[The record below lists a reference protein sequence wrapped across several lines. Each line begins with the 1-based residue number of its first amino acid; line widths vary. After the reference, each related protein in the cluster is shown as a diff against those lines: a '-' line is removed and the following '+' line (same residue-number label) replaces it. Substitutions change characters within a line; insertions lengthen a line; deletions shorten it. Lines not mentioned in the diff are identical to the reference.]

1 MNEPKIQ
8 ALTRGKE
15 PKRNICPNAK
25 VHGRERSNHQPSLV
39 AVNEATRITWDS
51 TVFLEKELKHNQS
64 HITGMYQDT
73 REWSLIDTA
82 LSADQN
88 IIRAEKEKVK
98 KYNSKSKNS
107 SSIKSDS
114 GNYRA
119 LCTISNRDLVLEAR

>member
-39 AVNEATRITWDS
+39 AVNEAMRITWDS

-64 HITGMYQDT
+64 HITRVYQDT

-88 IIRAEKEKVK
+88 IIRAEKVK

-114 GNYRA
+114 GNHRA

>member
-25 VHGRERSNHQPSLV
+25 VQGRERSNHQPSLV
-39 AVNEATRITWDS
+39 AVNEAMRITWDS

-64 HITGMYQDT
+64 HITRVYQDT

-88 IIRAEKEKVK
+88 IIRAEKVK

-114 GNYRA
+114 GNHRA

>member
-39 AVNEATRITWDS
+39 AVNEAMRITWDS

-64 HITGMYQDT
+64 HKTLGSGHLLTQ
-73 REWSLIDTA
+73 LC
-82 LSADQN
+82 QQ
-88 IIRAEKEKVK
+88 IRI
-98 KYNSKSKNS
+98 S
-107 SSIKSDS
+107 S
-114 GNYRA
+114 GPR
-119 LCTISNRDLVLEAR
+119 R